1 MASRLGCSRPISTS
15 LSISTST
22 STSSSLSA
30 YGLLHPCNDPAA
42 DLMQGYHAGH
52 LGVSA
57 KSGESYFPSI
67 RPVLG

>member
-22 STSSSLSA
+22 STSNSLSA

-42 DLMQGYHAGH
+42 DLMQGYHGRH
-52 LGVSA
+52 LNNPQTHKAWAKLVS
-57 KSGESYFPSI
+57 
-67 RPVLG
+67 